1 MRDLT
6 TNERAVLA
14 HVVFE
19 PVAWWE
25 HVQSKD
31 GSDGKR
37 ALNAEA
43 CLAAKVQKYSGEYE
57 AALARDGADYKTR
70 SEREALETPFWLV
83 EK

>member
-31 GSDGKR
+31 GLDGKR
-37 ALNAEA
+37 KLDAET
-43 CLAAKVQKYSGEYE
+43 CLTAKVQKYSGEYE